1 MLLKFRGKLPATR
14 IFSEYA
20 RSTLKDINPQEDQD
34 LVLMAWMEREE
45 TLFRISLLVP
55 KLQLGNLDGEALALL
70 YRKLE
75 LPVLNSQA
83 GAWEIALNCGVF
95 LSPL

>member
-1 MLLKFRGKLPATR
+1 MLQKFGGKFPTTR

-45 TLFRISLLVP
+45 ILFRISLLVP
-55 KLQLGNLDGEALALL
+55 KLQLGNPDGEALASR

-75 LPVLNSQA
+75 FPVLNSQA
-83 GAWEIALNCGVF
+83 GAWEIEK
-95 LSPL
+95 PI